1 MKKYI
6 ATITA
11 AVLVLTLTA
20 CSNTESKPNDPQSSN
35 SGNINNESTSKTD
48 SKPDTPQ
55 STAPS
60 PKEIEAA
67 IAKALGDGYLCAAD
81 TPDDEIVLSCIGRLD
96 LTKVDEYVVKKPE
109 VYAMDTVGIV
119 KCKEGYTDEAAKLLN
134 DNFAQCI
141 SYIRQYPFDV
151 AKVEGTRIYRV
162 GDILMYITAGAPAT
176 AEMSDEDA
184 AKLAASE
191 YEKIDYAIKE
201 LFGSLP
207 ENLAVMPEDNENN
220 NGGGLILPDDSDFIL
235 GG

>member
-1 MKKYI
+1 MKKHI
-6 ATITA
+6 AIITA
-11 AVLVLTLTA
+11 AVLALMLTA

-55 STAPS
+55 SAAPS

-67 IAKALGDGYLCAAD
+67 IAKALGDGYLCTANV
-81 TPDDEIVLSCIGRLD
+81 PDEEMGLSCIGWLD
-96 LTKVDEYVVKKPE
+96 LTKVDEYVVKQPTI
-109 VYAMDTVGIV
+109 YAQDAVGIV
-119 KCKEGYTDEAAKLLN
+119 KCKEGYADEAAKILN
-134 DNFAQCI
+134 DRFAQSI
-141 SYIRQYPFDV
+141 SYIRQYPHDV

-162 GDILMYITAGAPAT
+162 GDILMYITAGAPTT

-191 YEKIDYAIKE
+191 YEKIDNTIKE

-207 ENLAVMPEDNENN
+207 ENLAVIPEDNENN

>member
-1 MKKYI
+1 MKKHI
-6 ATITA
+6 AIITA
-11 AVLVLTLTA
+11 AVLALTLTA

-35 SGNINNESTSKTD
+35 SSNANNDSTSKTD
-48 SKPDTPQ
+48 SKPDNSQ
-55 STAPS
+55 SSAPS

-67 IAKALGDGYLCAAD
+67 IAKALGDGYLCTAD
-81 TPDDEIVLSCIGRLD
+81 VPDEEMGLSCIGWLD
-96 LTKVDEYVVKKPE
+96 LTKVDEYVVKQPTI
-109 VYAMDTVGIV
+109 YAQDAVGIV
-119 KCKEGYTDEAAKLLN
+119 KCKEGYADEAAKILN
-134 DNFAQCI
+134 DRFAQSI
-141 SYIRQYPFDV
+141 SYIRQYPHDV

-162 GDILMYITAGAPAT
+162 GDILMYITAGAPTT

-191 YEKIDYAIKE
+191 YEKIDNTIKE

-207 ENLAVMPEDNENN
+207 ENLAVIPEDNENN

>member
-11 AVLVLTLTA
+11 AVLALMLTA

-55 STAPS
+55 SAAPS

-67 IAKALGDGYLCAAD
+67 IAKALGDGYLCTANV
-81 TPDDEIVLSCIGRLD
+81 PDEEMGLSCIGWLD
-96 LTKVDEYVVKKPE
+96 LTKVDEYVVKQPTI
-109 VYAMDTVGIV
+109 YAQDAVGIV
-119 KCKEGYTDEAAKLLN
+119 KCKEGYADEAAKILN
-134 DNFAQCI
+134 DRFAQSI
-141 SYIRQYPFDV
+141 SYIRQYPHDV

-162 GDILMYITAGAPAT
+162 GDILMYITAGAPTT

-191 YEKIDYAIKE
+191 YEKIDNTIKE

-207 ENLAVMPEDNENN
+207 ENLAVIPEDNENN